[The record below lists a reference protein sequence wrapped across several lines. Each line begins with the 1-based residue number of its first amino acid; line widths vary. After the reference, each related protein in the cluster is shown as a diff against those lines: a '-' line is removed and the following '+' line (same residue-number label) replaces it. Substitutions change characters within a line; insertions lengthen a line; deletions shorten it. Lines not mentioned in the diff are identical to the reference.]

1 MTLYIYEHCP
11 FCARVR
17 YVAAVLNIP
26 LNVVIVAYDDDTT
39 TVDLI
44 GAKQVPVLRKE
55 DGECVAESLDI
66 IDYLIELAGPSDHRK
81 PSLAALKWQQAAF
94 LPLQKLGYPRW
105 AEMGLPDFSTESA
118 RWAWRIKKETEALN
132 FDALLRD
139 TDDIAKDVEGLIIE
153 AKEILHLGGELQA
166 RLVDEALVFSLLRG
180 FCSAT
185 AIQWDAAVKNWLL
198 SASHNTNIPLLK

>member
-66 IDYLIELAGPSDHRK
+66 IDYLIELAGSSDHRK

-94 LPLQKLGYPRW
+94 F
-105 AEMGLPDFSTESA
+105 ASTKTGVSA
-118 RWAWRIKKETEALN
+118 
-132 FDALLRD
+132 
-139 TDDIAKDVEGLIIE
+139 
-153 AKEILHLGGELQA
+153 LGGDGIA
-166 RLVDEALVFSLLRG
+166 RVFNRISALGLADQER
-180 FCSAT
+180 
-185 AIQWDAAVKNWLL
+185 N
-198 SASHNTNIPLLK
+198 